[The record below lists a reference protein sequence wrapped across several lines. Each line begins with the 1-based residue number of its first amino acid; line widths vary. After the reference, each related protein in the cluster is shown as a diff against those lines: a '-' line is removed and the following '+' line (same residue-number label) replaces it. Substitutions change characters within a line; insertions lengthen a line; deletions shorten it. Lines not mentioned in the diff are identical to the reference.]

1 MPTPRP
7 SAAVVKGEI
16 TFSISTMEDGRA
28 KMYIALMAT
37 PAKHRL
43 SFHMTCPEDNTVD
56 IWGDGA
62 EDGTPIRIYT
72 TGGRLVAA
80 APLMGGSVSLP
91 VGSPAGV
98 YAVQVGTLGSTLI
111 RK

>member
-1 MPTPRP
+1 
-7 SAAVVKGEI
+7 
-16 TFSISTMEDGRA
+16 
-28 KMYIALMAT
+28 
-37 PAKHRL
+37 
-43 SFHMTCPEDNTVD
+43 MTCPEDNTVD

-80 APLMGGSVSLP
+80 APLMRGSVSLP